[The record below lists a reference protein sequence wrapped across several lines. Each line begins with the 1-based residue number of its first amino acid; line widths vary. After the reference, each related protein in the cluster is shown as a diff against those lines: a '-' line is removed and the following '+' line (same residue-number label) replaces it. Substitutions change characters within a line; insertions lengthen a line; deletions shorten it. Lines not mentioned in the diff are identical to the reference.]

1 MTIAHLAT
9 KHDKARLIAPAFLQS
24 LGWEVREVSADTDV
38 WGTFTPETP
47 RTLSPGEAALTKA
60 RYALEVS
67 GGQVGVG
74 SEGTVGPHPYY
85 PLVTSV
91 TEHLALIDISSG
103 LEVVHRY
110 SSTDIVTFQATL
122 HADADLSELARLADL
137 PHHGVIVRVDGESR
151 SAVKGIRDVVELDD
165 VSARLRLDYPG
176 GKVVVESDF
185 RAMMSPSRQRAIVS
199 CAEEFASRL
208 AQACPS
214 CDAAYWGVVD
224 VVRGVPCG
232 GCGMWNT
239 GIVASDVWGCWRCG
253 ERETVSR
260 GIRRADPALCDTCNP

>member
-1 MTIAHLAT
+1 MTIAWLAT
-9 KHDKARLIAPAFLQS
+9 KHEKARLIAPAFLER
-24 LGWEVREVSADTDV
+24 LGWEVRDVPVDTDV

-47 RTLSPGEAALTKA
+47 RTLSPGEAALAKA
-60 RYALEVS
+60 RHALEVS

-74 SEGTVGPHPYY
+74 SEGTVGPHPHS

-91 TEHLALIDISSG
+91 TEHIALVDSSSG

-110 SSTDIVTFQATL
+110 TSTDIVAF
-122 HADADLSELARLADL
+122 HAVWREGIDLSELARLADL
-137 PHHGVIVRVDGESR
+137 PHHAVIVRVDGESR
-151 SAVKGIRDVVELDD
+151 SAVKGIRDIGDLGD
-165 VSARLRLDYPG
+165 VCARLRLDYPG
-176 GKVVVESDF
+176 GRVVVESDF

-199 CAEEFASRL
+199 CSEEFASRL

-214 CDAAYWGVVD
+214 CGAAYWGVVD
-224 VVRGVPCG
+224 VVRGVLCG
-232 GCGMWNT
+232 GCGRWNA

-260 GIRRADPALCDTCNP
+260 GISQADPARCDTCNP